1 MNKVYKLI
9 WSKVRN
15 CWIAVAEIAKS
26 HSKAKHSTVDLR
38 KSVRIALASLFFFTV
53 CPNIVGAAERP
64 LTLAQLNSHG
74 AAVLWNSS
82 SASGNDPVNGGG
94 NNYSSTT
101 YLFLASENFTYNGQ
115 SLQAGKYYWYSY
127 GDSASYGGSD
137 AGVDYDNWNSF
148 TSLTDKEKIALS
160 LEETAAVY
168 TAGNG
173 INISNSN
180 VISAKAGTNVTVN
193 SNGINVTG
201 THDIANGNTGLAT
214 SDGVYDA
221 LSGGSIDAKF
231 NTVTT
236 TGKITSGAGIAA
248 GGKVTGITAGT
259 ADTDAVNLKQMR
271 DYVTANDSDTTY
283 TAGNGLTLSGT
294 TFGAKAGT
302 NVTVNA
308 DGINVTGNGA
318 VASGNTGLINGGT
331 AFTELRPANG
341 SYVKQN
347 QTTAQNLTAL
357 DTQVKSN
364 ADGITNLGN
373 RLNDG
378 LAEKANIALDNIND
392 AGKDVI
398 RDLAKNSIS
407 LTAGQ
412 NITINESSSGNASV
426 YEIVAQGNGQ
436 IAEANTGLI
445 SGGTAYTELRPADGN
460 YIQRNNTT
468 ALNLTTLDN
477 QVKAA
482 FDAIDQAGTD
492 MDAALADKADR
503 NANNLTADD
512 VDAWQRKLGDGTIN
526 GNNDT
531 GLVTGATVKQALTS
545 LNNELDADLAL
556 KADANAGNVGQYA
569 QQWAN
574 AIGKGTIAS
583 NDTRLVTGKT
593 VYDALHDAGG
603 TVLTKSIDTETIKAD
618 KIETKEIK
626 GDKAEFTTIDS
637 EEINTTDLNAENAHI
652 DNLITDAINT
662 NTLEAT
668 NGVIDH
674 LQSTDIK
681 TEDLEVTNSIKT
693 KDFEATGLT
702 ELNRLDVNGTANF
715 KDNVAIDKDLN
726 VKGDTHLEGNL
737 DVDGTS
743 NLGDT
748 NINGI
753 LTVNGDEQVNGN
765 QNVTGKSTVGSQ
777 EVLGDSLIDGN
788 QEIKGNLKV
797 GGTSEFGGQVK
808 MNDDL
813 HVAKDLVVDGDAT
826 FNGLLNMNDANV
838 KGDLTVDGESNL
850 KDTTIDG
857 QLGVSGDVDFAKN
870 LHVAG
875 ETQLDG
881 NVKIGTDNKP
891 ADLAVTG
898 NGSFGKD
905 LAVEGNTDLKGD
917 VNIGGDLHAD
927 NGTSYFDKSIWHE
940 GEEHQVEINETGIR
954 VGLNSTH
961 IDAHGLYAGGHNWD
975 EANAAMHEDGR
986 IKGIY
991 GNFEKDVEVG
1001 GKLTA
1006 GEFEVKGDANV
1017 GGNLA
1022 VAGDTII
1029 DKDLTVNG
1037 NSNVHG
1043 DSYVEG
1049 NQTIE
1054 KDLTVNGDSNFGGNV
1069 TIEKDLSVNGNALI
1083 NGNEEVKGDFK
1094 VDGASEFD
1102 GNITANKDLTVKGDA
1117 TFEKDVTVN
1126 NDFTV
1131 GGNTNLGGDVHVAGN
1146 SQFDSDVN
1154 IAGNTIINKDLKV
1167 EGKTELNELNVAG
1180 DTSFNKNVTVGGDLD
1195 VAGNTNI
1202 QQDLFVGGDSHFSK
1216 NVKIDGS
1223 TNIAQDLHVGG
1234 NQYVAGDSYVD
1245 GNQTINQ
1252 NLTVEGGSTFKGD
1265 VVMNKNLHVAGD
1277 THVDGAVYADKVIV
1291 DGHDLGADMRRIDSR
1306 IDKVGAK
1313 AAAIAGLRPVDTD
1326 ADQVWSLSASY
1337 GNYKGEN
1344 AGAVGLFYRPTDRVL
1359 IGVGG
1364 TIASEENMVNASL
1377 SVALN
1382 KGNNHGLSKSAMV
1395 KAVQALQKDNDALK
1409 RDNQAMKQALMVMA
1423 NKLNAFN
1430 INDNVKAGF
1439 PDVPADHWA
1448 NNAVSTL
1455 HGNGFV
1461 QGYPDGNFK
1470 GDEKMTRYEYAE
1482 MLYNALSKGAQVDP
1496 AMLNEYSAEL
1506 QQVRANRQG

>member
-1 MNKVYKLI
+1 MNKIYKLV
-9 WSKVRN
+9 WSKVRH
-15 CWIAVAEIAKS
+15 CYVAVAEIAKS
-26 HSKAKHSTVDLR
+26 HGKSKKST
-38 KSVRIALASLFFFTV
+38 
-53 CPNIVGAAERP
+53 IVGYINGARVVISA
-64 LTLAQLNSHG
+64 TLLVAGLM
-74 AAVLWNSS
+74 APYLDKPVYAVSV
-82 SASGNDPVNGGG
+82 SGSWVSGDF
-94 NNYSSTT
+94 NYSGGDNGTHGWGYDTT
-101 YLFLASENFTYNGQ
+101 FTFDNA
-115 SLQAGKYYWYSY
+115 SLQAAIQAVGAGS
-127 GDSASYGGSD
+127 SISD
-137 AGVDYDNWNSF
+137 ADILNAVKNKAIEPKSVTASGAIKGATLQSTGA
-148 TSLTDKEKIALS
+148 TSVGGKL
-160 LEETAAVY
+160 TAASGEI
-168 TAGNG
+168 TGNFDVDG
-173 INISNSN
+173 NLHVKGTSQLD
-180 VISAKAGTNVTVN
+180 KAVTI
-193 SNGINVTG
+193 G
-201 THDIANGNTGLAT
+201 
-214 SDGVYDA
+214 
-221 LSGGSIDAKF
+221 
-231 NTVTT
+231 
-236 TGKITSGAGIAA
+236 TSGANANLTVHGNETLDGKLTAGSIQSNGGVAA
-248 GGKVTGITAGT
+248 GGKVTGVTAGT
-259 ADTDAVNLKQMR
+259 ADTDAVNLKQLR

-294 TFGAKAGT
+294 TFSAKAGT

-308 DGINVTGNGA
+308 NGINVTGNGA
-318 VASGNTGLINGGT
+318 IASGNTGLINGGT
-331 AFTELRPANG
+331 AYAELRPADG

-364 ADGITNLGN
+364 TDGITNLGN

-378 LAEKANIALDNIND
+378 LAGKANTSLDNLTD
-392 AGKDVI
+392 AGKTVV
-398 RDLAKNSIS
+398 RDLAKESVTVVAGRNVSIVEGENGVAK
-407 LTAGQ
+407 T
-412 NITINESSSGNASV
+412 
-426 YEIVAQGNGQ
+426 YEVVVDGTGKVAEGD
-436 IAEANTGLI
+436 TGLI
-445 SGGTAYTELRPADGN
+445 NGDTVFKELRPADGN
-460 YIQRNNTT
+460 YVEKNQTT
-468 ALNLTTLDN
+468 AQNLTKLDTELKN
-477 QVKAA
+477 A
-482 FDAIDQAGTD
+482 FDAIGQAGADTE
-492 MDAALADKADR
+492 AALATKADK
-503 NANNLTADD
+503 NANNLTDED
-512 VDAWQRKLGDGTIN
+512 VDAWQRKLGDGTIG

-531 GLVTGATVKQALTS
+531 GLVTGNTVKQAITN
-545 LNNELDADLAL
+545 LNNQMDDALEL
-556 KADANAGNVGQYA
+556 KADANASNVGQYA
-569 QQWAN
+569 QQWAD
-574 AIGKGTIAS
+574 AIGKGS
-583 NDTRLVTGKT
+583 VSSDDTQLVTGKT
-593 VYDALHDAGG
+593 VYDALHNAGG
-603 TVLTKSIDTETIKAD
+603 TVLTKSIETETIKAD

-668 NGVIDH
+668 NGAIDH

-681 TEDLEVTNSIKT
+681 TEDLEASNSIKT

-726 VKGDTHLEGNL
+726 VKGDTHLEGDL

-748 NINGI
+748 NINGL

-765 QNVTGKSTVGSQ
+765 QDVTGKSTVGSQ

-797 GGTSEFGGQVK
+797 GGTSAFAGQVK
-808 MNDDL
+808 INDDL
-813 HVAKDLVVDGDAT
+813 YVAKDFVVDGDAT

-857 QLGVSGDVDFAKN
+857 RLGVSDDVDFAKN

-905 LAVEGNTDLKGD
+905 LTVEGNTDLKGD

-940 GEEHQVEINETGIR
+940 GEENQVEINETGIR

-961 IDAHGLYAGGHNWD
+961 IDAHGLYAGGHSWD
-975 EANAAMHEDGR
+975 EAKAAMHEDGR

-991 GNFEKDVEVG
+991 GYFENDLQVDGLTETGELKVNGDSHMEGNLDVAGDVNVG
-1001 GKLTA
+1001 KNLT
-1006 GEFEVKGDANV
+1006 VVDNLNV
-1017 GGNLA
+1017 GGDSR
-1022 VAGDTII
+1022 V
-1029 DKDLTVNG
+1029 
-1037 NSNVHG
+1037 SG

-1054 KDLTVNGDSNFGGNV
+1054 KDLTVNG
-1069 TIEKDLSVNGNALI
+1069 NALI
-1083 NGNEEVKGDFK
+1083 NGNGEVVGDFK

-1102 GNITANKDLTVKGDA
+1102 GNITANQDLTVKGDA
-1117 TFEKDVTVN
+1117 YFEKDVTVN

-1131 GGNTNLGGDVHVAGN
+1131 GGNTELGGDVHVTGN
-1146 SQFDSDVN
+1146 SQFDGDVN

-1202 QQDLFVGGDSHFSK
+1202 QQDLFVGGDSHFHK
-1216 NVKIDGS
+1216 DVLIDGFA
-1223 TNIAQDLHVGG
+1223 TIQKDIHIGG
-1234 NQYVAGDSYVD
+1234 DQYVAGDSYV
-1245 GNQTINQ
+1245 GGSQTINQ

-1382 KGNNHGLSKSAMV
+1382 KGNNHGLSKTAMV

-1430 INDNVKAGF
+1430 INDNMKAGF